1 MHKNFY
7 YETGVCAVIRQSKKL
22 LLLFGALVSFLLLTR
37 VVIITPALIDTVG
50 CWITYPLLLIQ
61 DTLISPWRSWQLR
74 RKSADE
80 LCAAL
85 KHYQEQASQLLA
97 ENIALS
103 AQQLHNQQIA
113 ELVSFGE
120 RYKTEQAVIG
130 QVILKH
136 IGEAGHFF
144 LVDAGSNRG
153 ISVDM
158 IAVYNNCLLG
168 RVSEVHPAY
177 CKVTLITDKLSKVPV
192 ICVATQAQGIHE
204 GINSLTESRLEFV
217 SHLQELRVGDL
228 VLSSG
233 DGLIY
238 PKGFAVG
245 IVRDF
250 TLNSLGLNYIVSVTP
265 LIDFMSIHHCY
276 LVQKGAEYQ
285 GSPAPEGTGEPS
297 EFVIE
302 LSE

>member
-1 MHKNFY
+1 MM
-7 YETGVCAVIRQSKKL
+7 RQSKKL
-22 LLLFGALVSFLLLTR
+22 LLLFGAVASFLLLTR
-37 VVIITPALIDTVG
+37 TVIIAPALVDALG
-50 CWITYPLLLIQ
+50 CWLTYPLILIQ
-61 DTLISPWRSWQLR
+61 NRIVEPWRSWQLR
-74 RKSADE
+74 RKSVDE
-80 LCAAL
+80 LSAAL
-85 KHYQEQASQLLA
+85 KEHQERAELLLA

-103 AQQLHNQQIA
+103 GKLLHSEQIA

-136 IGEAGHFF
+136 VGNAGHFF
-144 LVDAGSNRG
+144 LVDAGAKRG

-168 RVSEVHPAY
+168 RVSEVHPTY
-177 CKVTLITDKLSKVPV
+177 CKVTLITDTLSKVPV
-192 ICVATQAQGIHE
+192 ICVATQVQGIHE

-217 SHLQELRVGDL
+217 SHLQELKTGDL
-228 VLSSG
+228 ILSSG

-250 TLNSLGLNYIVSVTP
+250 KLDSLGLNYIVSVTP
-265 LIDFMSIHHCY
+265 LIDFMAIHHCS

-285 GSPAPEGTGEPS
+285 GPPVPEGTSEPS

-302 LSE
+302 PPA